1 MNISAHSPQTQ
12 IKRDNISVPGST
24 TNNLKVAQETPQD
37 DTVVLGERE
46 SDFVDLGG
54 LAGPIGAAGKVMLGV
69 LAVGAVGT
77 VMGGAATHT
86 IQPGNV
92 GVKFGPSGLSDE
104 VLEPGLVFHTPF
116 VSGVREWS
124 VRPDN
129 YFADNTDIVTADKF
143 AIQVDAQIPYSW
155 IRTEVPGLLEQ
166 YGNPDNFKEEFVK
179 PNFRAAMRT
188 VMPNYT
194 LSQLEGTGT
203 TADGRP
209 IRDEIEERVYSA
221 FMNKVERHVE
231 KNEGLGQVPVNFG
244 PVQLRYARP
253 PQEIAASR
261 LETQKAEEA
270 ERTAEAR
277 LRAAQ
282 AERQVEETRAE
293 TAARI
298 AKQESDAANQR
309 RLAEARAQA
318 EATGIEATAEADASR
333 QRAEAEAAGIKAI
346 NDAQAEM
353 SPEALRLRE
362 LELFRDAFKDWGE
375 GDGAIIIGGEG
386 QTNPFLMMNV
396 ENGRTQAPQ

>member
-1 MNISAHSPQTQ
+1 MNIKAQSPNLN
-12 IKRDNISVPGST
+12 IKRDHIAVPGST
-24 TNNLKVAQETPQD
+24 TNNLEVAKESHQD

-46 SDFVDLGG
+46 SEFIDFGKLPK
-54 LAGPIGAAGKVMLGV
+54 AIGTGGKVLLGV
-69 LAVGAVGT
+69 LAVGAVGS
-77 VMGGAATHT
+77 VVAGGATHT

-92 GVKFGPSGLSDE
+92 GVKFGPGGLSEE

-129 YFADNTDIVTADKF
+129 YFANETDIVTADKF
-143 AIQVDAQIPYSW
+143 AIKVDAQVPYSW
-155 IRTEVPGLLEQ
+155 IREEVPGLLEQ
-166 YGNPDNFKEEFVK
+166 YGTPENFKEEFVK

-194 LSQLEGTGT
+194 LSQLEGTGQ

-209 IRDEIEERVYSA
+209 IRDEIDERVYAA
-221 FMNKVERHVE
+221 FTQKVEQHIQQ
-231 KNEGLGQVPVNFG
+231 NEGLEKVPVRFG

-253 PQEIAASR
+253 PHEIAASR

-277 LRAAQ
+277 LRAAN
-282 AERQVEETRAE
+282 AEREVEVTRAD
-293 TAARI
+293 TAAEV
-298 AKQESDAANQR
+298 AKREADAANARRLEEARSQAEAVEITAGAEANAARQR
-309 RLAEARAQA
+309 ALAEA
-318 EATGIEATAEADASR
+318 E
-333 QRAEAEAAGIKAI
+333 GIKAI
-346 NDAQAEM
+346 NDAQSEL

-386 QTNPFLMMNV
+386 QANPFLMLDVGKNATPPT
-396 ENGRTQAPQ
+396 N